1 LTPASGFDFS
11 TNHSPN
17 STMSFEMMETGCK
30 AIDERIGGFRRGAII
45 LVLGPPM
52 GGKRSI
58 CRNFIT
64 RGLRLG
70 EGCIVSCTNMTAE
83 QEHEEFKRILG
94 SDADKFLNEGRLAYI
109 DLFSAAI
116 GAPLEEKQYIKRI
129 PSASDLTSYNVALR
143 ELLSSMRRR
152 ELEVRLLF
160 DSVSTLLLYN
170 PFQTVSRFLHVLFGK
185 LRAMRVT
192 GLFLLEEEAH
202 ERSVVATV
210 MGMCNG
216 VLRVKSED
224 GKRLIKYES
233 ERARIDWITCD

>member
-1 LTPASGFDFS
+1 LTPAAGSDS
-11 TNHSPN
+11 LTNRSSNNIMP
-17 STMSFEMMETGCK
+17 FEMIETGCR
-30 AIDERIGGFRRGAII
+30 AIDERVGGFRRGAII

-58 CRNFIT
+58 CRNFIAT
-64 RGLRLG
+64 GLRLG
-70 EGCIVSCTNMTAE
+70 EGCIVSCTNTTAE

-94 SDADKFLNEGRLAYI
+94 SDADRFLNEGRLAYI

-116 GAPLEEKQYIKRI
+116 GLPLEERQHIKRI

-143 ELLSSMRRR
+143 ELLSSMRRK
-152 ELEVRLLF
+152 ELKVRLLF

-170 PFQTVSRFLHVLFGK
+170 PFQMVSRFLHILFGK
-185 LRAMRVT
+185 LRAMNVT
-192 GLFLLEEEAH
+192 SLFLLDEEAH
-202 ERSVVATV
+202 EKSVVATV

-233 ERARIDWITCD
+233 ETTRIDWITCD